1 MKFRPATV
9 RERAIE
15 LSMIKKRK
23 GKKWK
28 EIKMMKDSNVAH
40 YGIGFSKAS
49 INQSARNSGQTDG
62 NVQHFHGGCGRVIRL
77 KINSIHST
85 SGILSLSLSLSRCS
99 VYLAFLVAGARGNQ
113 SASLLFIPDCMN
125 RVCDR

>member
-1 MKFRPATV
+1 MERDKNDERFERRP
-9 RERAIE
+9 
-15 LSMIKKRK
+15 
-23 GKKWK
+23 
-28 EIKMMKDSNVAH
+28 

-85 SGILSLSLSLSRCS
+85 SGILSLSVSLSLSVFGVFSISSRRS
-99 VYLAFLVAGARGNQ
+99 TRKSKRQFAFHPGLYEPC
-113 SASLLFIPDCMN
+113 L
-125 RVCDR
+125 